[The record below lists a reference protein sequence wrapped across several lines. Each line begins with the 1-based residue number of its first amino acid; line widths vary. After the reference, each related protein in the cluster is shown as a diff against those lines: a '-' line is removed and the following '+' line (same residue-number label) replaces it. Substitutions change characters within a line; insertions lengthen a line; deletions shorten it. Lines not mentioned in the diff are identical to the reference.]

1 MSIFQKVASFLPLSM
16 PQPYVKVHAVLLIK
30 TSEFKTLRELLTIQN
45 PKDLKLNIPNNST
58 VLRRNQKT
66 FQIYLTNIT
75 TIKSVACLMVDQF
88 NFVSILVS

>member
-1 MSIFQKVASFLPLSM
+1 MFRELLKNKKSMSIFQKVASFLPLSM
-16 PQPYVKVHAVLLIK
+16 PQP
-30 TSEFKTLRELLTIQN
+30 EFKTLRELLTIQN

-88 NFVSILVS
+88 NFVSVLAS

>member
-1 MSIFQKVASFLPLSM
+1 MFRKLLKNKKSMSIFQKVASFLPLSM
-16 PQPYVKVHAVLLIK
+16 PQP
-30 TSEFKTLRELLTIQN
+30 EFETLRELLTIQN

-88 NFVSILVS
+88 NFVSVLAS